1 MAKLLPET
9 GDVLAVPL
17 ATAMGVTC
25 VGGAGLTKPP
35 AGTGS
40 AVTTAVC
47 YVPHT
52 HTHTLCNKRQYSR
65 LNRRK
70 LMSPC
75 RRSAGRLFHRF
86 GPAAAKHLSAVAV
99 GPSHNTCPRCGRMQ
113 LTTTFVG
120 GQLKVG
126 GQIGWSH
133 DGHWQV
139 DQGGYLEIHL
149 YATMWHFLA
158 EC

>member
-52 HTHTLCNKRQYSR
+52 HTHTLCNKRQLDSTCVSR
-65 LNRRK
+65 ICSRTWHK
-70 LMSPC
+70 LAKTTCTSTRYAP
-75 RRSAGRLFHRF
+75 RHFEDKRIDPRLEMISLAR
-86 GPAAAKHLSAVAV
+86 PRAVT
-99 GPSHNTCPRCGRMQ
+99 G
-113 LTTTFVG
+113 L
-120 GQLKVG
+120 L
-126 GQIGWSH
+126 
-133 DGHWQV
+133 
-139 DQGGYLEIHL
+139 
-149 YATMWHFLA
+149 
-158 EC
+158 